1 MPALSHRW
9 ILGLAAAM
17 LWGSLSACN
26 VIRLGINTPITP
38 ADVTFIQPGTTTL
51 DDVITRLGAP
61 DSITPSET
69 GSVVTYRFLDLKY
82 SRVNFGWI
90 LKLWSPVDPDL
101 IISRTGLG
109 LDQFEVL
116 CDPQWIV
123 TNQSFLRHVDNPRFT
138 PYPF

>member
-1 MPALSHRW
+1 MTGCAHRW
-9 ILGLAAAM
+9 SVRVLVLV
-17 LWGSLSACN
+17 LWGTLAACN
-26 VIRLGINTPITP
+26 VIRVELNTPITP
-38 ADVTFIQPGTTTL
+38 ADVAFIQPGTTTL
-51 DDVITRLGAP
+51 DDVVARLGAP

-101 IISRTGLG
+101 IISRTGFG
-109 LDQFEVL
+109 LDQFNVL
-116 CDPQWIV
+116 CDPHWVV
-123 TNQSFLRHVDNPRFT
+123 TNQRFLRHVADPQFN